1 MIYSFHMGILQRFDP
16 QKGIVFVVWEGVVT
30 AEEWFGYAQ
39 KLVSHPDW
47 ADTSRVLGDLLSV
60 KDTSSIQNR
69 EIEHATQIFS
79 ANPRALRNKKLAVIA
94 GDEFGKARHFED
106 LLMHFGVS
114 SVVFNNL
121 DTACLFLGV
130 DMLHAYRTL
139 DTMRQELQRE

>member
-1 MIYSFHMGILQRFDP
+1 
-16 QKGIVFVVWEGVVT
+16 VVWDGVVT

-39 KLVSHPDW
+39 RLVSHPNW
-47 ADTSRVLGDLLSV
+47 VSISRVLGDLLSV
-60 KDTSSIQNR
+60 KDTSSIHNR
-69 EIEHATQIFS
+69 EIEHAAGIIS

-94 GDEFGKARHFED
+94 RDEFGKARHFEA
-106 LLMHFGVS
+106 LLMHYGVS

-139 DTMRQELQRE
+139 DAMRQQLANGRSG